1 MNPAQ
6 TALLRQL
13 PKVQKLVDSPAA
25 QELAKAH
32 SRPRVVEA
40 IREWLDNARE
50 EILSDGT
57 ESIAF
62 SEDTLFDEVRARL
75 EEGEQMSLRRVINAT
90 GIALHTNL
98 GRSPLAE
105 EATDAVT
112 DVARGYSNLELEL
125 WSGKRGSRYAHI
137 ENILCD
143 LTGAETAV
151 AVNNNAAAVMLA
163 INTLAKDAEV
173 VTSRGEL
180 IEIGGSFRIP
190 DVIERSEAELVEVG
204 VTNKTRLA
212 DYEMVISDKTRVLL
226 KVHPSNYRIVG
237 FTGETTRDEL
247 VALGGE
253 RGLIVI
259 EDLGSGTLID
269 LTEYGLP
276 SEVTVQEVVRAGVD
290 VVTFSGDK
298 LLGGP
303 QAGIILGKAQHIE
316 PMKKNP
322 LIRALRIDKLS
333 LAALEATLLL
343 YLNPDR
349 LAQRLPL
356 LAQLTQ
362 DAPSLLRNAESLA
375 AGVSKA
381 AGVTATVEEAE
392 TYAGGG
398 SLPDATIPT
407 QLVKV
412 RATDF
417 EAEALASMLRV
428 GDPPIVARI
437 AADSVVLD
445 MRTIGGDDIGE
456 IIAAFEQLKQ

>member
-1 MNPAQ
+1 MNPTQ
-6 TALLRQL
+6 SALLQKL
-13 PKVQKLVDSPAA
+13 PKVQKLVDSPVAE
-25 QELAKAH
+25 ELAKAH

-50 EILSDGT
+50 EILADAEASF
-57 ESIAF
+57 AF
-62 SEDTLFDEVRARL
+62 SEDVLFDQVRAQL
-75 EEGEQMSLRRVINAT
+75 QEEEQMSLRRVVNAT

-105 EATDAVT
+105 EALDAIT

-125 WSGKRGSRYAHI
+125 WSGKRGSRYAHV

-143 LTGAETAV
+143 LTGAEAV
-151 AVNNNAAAVMLA
+151 VVVNNNAAAVMLA
-163 INTLAKDAEV
+163 INTLAKNSEV

-204 VTNKTRLA
+204 ATNKTRLA
-212 DYEMVISDKTRVLL
+212 DYETVITDKTRVLL
-226 KVHPSNYRIVG
+226 KVHPSNFRIVG
-237 FTGETTRDEL
+237 FTGETTREEL

-253 RGLIVI
+253 RSLIVM

-276 SEVTVQEVVRAGVD
+276 PEVTVQKVVRAGVD

-303 QAGIILGKAQHIE
+303 QAGIILGKTDYIE
-316 PMKKNP
+316 AMKKNP

-333 LAALEATLLL
+333 LAALEATLIL

-349 LAQRLPL
+349 LAERLPL

-362 DAPSLLRNAESLA
+362 DAPTLLRKAEVLA
-375 AGVSKA
+375 AGLSNA
-381 AGVTATVEEAE
+381 PGVTATVVEAQ

-407 QLVKV
+407 HLVIV
-412 RATDF
+412 RADKFTAD
-417 EAEALASMLRV
+417 ALAAALRV
-428 GDPPIVARI
+428 SDPPIMARI
-437 AADSVVLD
+437 SDDAVVMDL
-445 MRTIGGDDIGE
+445 RTIAENE
-456 IIAAFEQLKQ
+456 IDKIIRAFERLMQ